1 MRTILVILTAT
12 ILTSLYSPAYAFDM
26 GKLKESASNA
36 VDDGVMV
43 TGDAKKLVESL
54 TGDLGVSPKQAA
66 GGTAAMLALAKNQLP
81 ADQFSGITD
90 KVPGIS
96 DLLGGGEGGGLAA
109 SALSQVSNMDSVLKA
124 FSSLGLSP
132 DMVAQFAPTI
142 LKFLGN
148 EGVGTNILG
157 SLQGLWGAAG

>member
-1 MRTILVILTAT
+1 
-12 ILTSLYSPAYAFDM
+12 
-26 GKLKESASNA
+26 
-36 VDDGVMV
+36 
-43 TGDAKKLVESL
+43 
-54 TGDLGVSPKQAA
+54 
-66 GGTAAMLALAKNQLP
+66 
-81 ADQFSGITD
+81 
-90 KVPGIS
+90 
-96 DLLGGGEGGGLAA
+96 
-109 SALSQVSNMDSVLKA
+109 MDSVLKA